1 MPLLSHLRLAAILAG
16 KRKMKPIIAIVG
28 RPNVGKSTLFNR
40 LVGRRKAM
48 VDDMPGVTRDRN
60 YAEVTRFDVPFIL
73 VDTGGFEPET
83 SNKLLQ
89 QMREQSRFAME
100 EADLILFV
108 MDARDGLTPADRD
121 VVKML
126 RRIDKPVFYII
137 NKVDG
142 DRLEAAAGDF
152 YSLGIDHVYT
162 ISAEHNR
169 GVGDLMD
176 EVLGA
181 IPPDLDREA
190 EEEVTK
196 IAVVGRPNVGKST
209 LVNRLLGY
217 ERVVANPTAGTTR
230 DAVDTRFL
238 VNQKPYLLIDTA
250 GIRRKG
256 KTVEKVEK
264 YSVMDALRSIERADV
279 VLIVISAED
288 GVTEQDSK
296 IAGYAYEAG
305 RGCIFL
311 VNKWDTLTKDNG
323 SMGKFVEEIR
333 RNFKYLPF
341 APILFVSAVSGQRT
355 GKIIPEVDLVMEQ
368 FSKRV
373 TTADLNRVFSKAT
386 EDNHAPLSHGRRVKF
401 FFATQVATKPPSFV
415 IFTNQPDG
423 IHFSYERYIMNRFRE
438 AFGFTGTPLKLIF
451 RGRDRK
457 EG

>member
-1 MPLLSHLRLAAILAG
+1 
-16 KRKMKPIIAIVG
+16 MKPIIAIVG

-60 YAEVTRFDVPFIL
+60 YAEVKRFDIPFIL

-83 SNKLLQ
+83 SDRLQQ

-108 MDARDGLTPADRD
+108 MDARDGLTPADTE
-121 VVKML
+121 VVGML
-126 RRIDKPVFYII
+126 RRIKKPVFYII

-142 DRLEAAAGDF
+142 DRMESMANDF
-152 YSLGIDHVYT
+152 YALGIDQIHM

-176 EVLGA
+176 EVLAA
-181 IPPDLDREA
+181 IPPDA
-190 EEEVTK
+190 VPEEEEDITR

-209 LVNRLLGY
+209 LVNRLLGF

-230 DAVDTRFL
+230 DAVDTRFT
-238 VNQKPYLLIDTA
+238 VNKKPYVLIDTA

-264 YSVMDALRSIERADV
+264 YSVVDALRAIERADV
-279 VLIVISAED
+279 VLIVLSAEE

-305 RGCIFL
+305 RGCIFV
-311 VNKWDTLTKDNG
+311 VNKWDTVTKDNAT
-323 SMGKFVEEIR
+323 MGKFTEEIR
-333 RNFKYLPF
+333 RCFKYLPF

-355 GKIIPEVDLVMEQ
+355 GKIVAEVDLVMEQ
-368 FSKRV
+368 YTKRV
-373 TTADLNRVFSKAT
+373 STSDLNKVFTQAID
-386 EDNHAPLSHGRRVKF
+386 ENNAPLAQGRRVKF
-401 FFATQVATKPPSFV
+401 FFATQVGVKPPTFV
-415 IFTNQPDG
+415 IFTNSPDG
-423 IHFSYERYIMNRFRE
+423 IYFSYERYLMNRFRE
-438 AFGFTGTPLKLIF
+438 AFGFNGTPLKLIF
-451 RGRDRK
+451 RGRDK
-457 EG
+457 KDS